1 MKLVLHGYFRSG
13 TTYRVRL
20 ALNWKGLDYDFLPVN
35 LVEGEQSRPDYLAR
49 NPQGLVPALAA
60 DGVILTQSPAILEW
74 LEEVFPEKPLLPSD
88 PVARARVRAFA
99 AAIGCDIH
107 PIQNLRVLKKVK
119 ADYGADQEGAAAW
132 ARHWITTGFDAL
144 EQLAELSAKTSGET
158 GGETG
163 GFLFGDGPTL
173 AEVYLLPQMYNARRF
188 GVDLA
193 DYPRLVAADAAAR
206 ALAPLERA
214 APENQPDAPEDAP
227 KP

>member
-20 ALNWKGLDYDFLPVN
+20 ALNWKGLDYDFVPVN

-49 NPQGLVPALAA
+49 NPQGLVPALEA
-60 DGVILTQSPAILEW
+60 DRVILTQSPAILEW
-74 LEEVFPEKPLLPSD
+74 LEEVFPDKPLLPSD
-88 PVARARVRAFA
+88 PVQRARVRAFA

-107 PIQNLRVLKKVK
+107 PIQNLRVMKKVK
-119 ADYGADQEGAAAW
+119 ADYGADQEGATAW

-144 EQLAELSAKTSGET
+144 EQLAELSAQADREAS
-158 GGETG
+158 

-173 AEVYLLPQMYNARRF
+173 AEVYLVPQMYNAHRF

-193 DYPRLVAADAAAR
+193 PYPRLVAADAAAR
-206 ALAPLERA
+206 ALPEFERA
-214 APENQPDAPEDAP
+214 APENQPGAI
-227 KP
+227 

>member
-20 ALNWKGLDYDFLPVN
+20 ALNWKGLDYDFVPVN
-35 LVEGEQSRPDYLAR
+35 LVEGEQSRPDYLSR
-49 NPQGLVPALAA
+49 NPQGLVPALEA

-88 PVARARVRAFA
+88 PAARARVRAFA

-144 EQLAELSAKTSGET
+144 ERLAEQSAKDDSGT
-158 GGETG
+158 N

-173 AEVYLLPQMYNARRF
+173 AEVYLVPQMYNARRF

-193 DYPRLVAADAAAR
+193 AYPRLVAADAAAR

-214 APENQPDAPEDAP
+214 APEHQPGAPQDAP
-227 KP
+227 KT

>member
-20 ALNWKGLDYDFLPVN
+20 ALNWKGLDYDFVPVN

-49 NPQGLVPALAA
+49 NPQGLVPALEA
-60 DGVILTQSPAILEW
+60 DRVILTQSPAILEW
-74 LEEVFPEKPLLPSD
+74 LEEVFPDKPLLPSD
-88 PVARARVRAFA
+88 PVQRARVRAFA

-144 EQLAELSAKTSGET
+144 EQLAELSAQADREAS
-158 GGETG
+158 

-173 AEVYLLPQMYNARRF
+173 AEVYLVPQMYNAHRF

-193 DYPRLVAADAAAR
+193 PYPRLVAADAAAR
-206 ALAPLERA
+206 ALPEFERA
-214 APENQPDAPEDAP
+214 APENQPGAI
-227 KP
+227 

>member
-20 ALNWKGLDYDFLPVN
+20 ALNWKGLDYDFVPVN

-49 NPQGLVPALAA
+49 NPQGLVPALEA
-60 DGVILTQSPAILEW
+60 DRVILTQSPAILEW
-74 LEEVFPEKPLLPSD
+74 LEEVFPDKPLLPSD
-88 PVARARVRAFA
+88 PVQRARVRAFA

-144 EQLAELSAKTSGET
+144 EQLAELSAQADREAS
-158 GGETG
+158 

-173 AEVYLLPQMYNARRF
+173 AEVYLVPQMYNAHRF

-193 DYPRLVAADAAAR
+193 PYPRLVAADAAAR
-206 ALAPLERA
+206 ALPEFERA
-214 APENQPDAPEDAP
+214 APENQPGAV
-227 KP
+227 

>member
-20 ALNWKGLDYDFLPVN
+20 ALNWKGLDYDFVPVN

-49 NPQGLVPALAA
+49 NPQGLVPALEA

-74 LEEVFPEKPLLPSD
+74 LEEVFPDKPLLPSD
-88 PVARARVRAFA
+88 PVQRARVRAFA

-144 EQLAELSAKTSGET
+144 EQLAELSAQADREAS
-158 GGETG
+158 

-173 AEVYLLPQMYNARRF
+173 AEVYLVPQMYNAHRF

-193 DYPRLVAADAAAR
+193 PYPRLVAADAAAR
-206 ALAPLERA
+206 ALPEFERA
-214 APENQPDAPEDAP
+214 APENQPGAV
-227 KP
+227 